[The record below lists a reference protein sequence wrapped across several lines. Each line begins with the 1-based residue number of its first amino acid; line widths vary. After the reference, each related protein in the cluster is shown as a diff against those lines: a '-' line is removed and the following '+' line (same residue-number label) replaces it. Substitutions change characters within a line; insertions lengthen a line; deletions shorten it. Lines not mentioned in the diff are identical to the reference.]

1 MENQV
6 NKDWQTS
13 AFEGAV
19 RNKETILFAFKLL
32 YFLIL
37 SLILITFPLASAKNQ
52 AFNLL
57 VENVAYF
64 GRVALFLLFLVVTPG
79 ILGRFNI
86 QIKVTRIIT
95 LFRRNLGILM
105 YLIVLTHYHLV
116 NLPKIA
122 GIEPFTLSFPLFQ
135 SVGFF
140 ALVLLSFLFITSNNF
155 SVKKLGKW
163 WKRIHRLIYVILLLV
178 LIHTALQRVS
188 IYSVLAAFFVSLEI
202 ASLIYNRFGYKVGA
216 KIAA

>member
-86 QIKVTRIIT
+86 
-95 LFRRNLGILM
+95 
-105 YLIVLTHYHLV
+105 
-116 NLPKIA
+116 
-122 GIEPFTLSFPLFQ
+122 
-135 SVGFF
+135 
-140 ALVLLSFLFITSNNF
+140 
-155 SVKKLGKW
+155 
-163 WKRIHRLIYVILLLV
+163 
-178 LIHTALQRVS
+178 
-188 IYSVLAAFFVSLEI
+188 
-202 ASLIYNRFGYKVGA
+202 
-216 KIAA
+216 